1 MKQRIVSFDFD
12 RTLSRPDIQ
21 QYAKELMDRGYEV
34 HVVTARYNEL
44 QKHAW
49 VASPHNDDLW
59 DIIDQLGI
67 PHRYVHFTNMR
78 LKAEVIFQNAPQ
90 VLFHLDDC
98 PVETKEINDLTQ
110 VTGIVLSNTG
120 DSWKQKCEG
129 VLAAFENPPVAKR
142 SKKQLNQT
150 LE

>member
-1 MKQRIVSFDFD
+1 MKQKIVSFDFD
-12 RTLSRPDIQ
+12 RTLSREDIQ
-21 QYAKELMDRGYEV
+21 HYAAELIQRGYEV

-59 DIIDQLGI
+59 EVIDKLGI
-67 PHRYVHFTNMR
+67 PHRYVHFTNML
-78 LKAEVIFQNAPQ
+78 LKAEVIFKNAPQ

-110 VTGIVLSNTG
+110 VKGVVLCNSG
-120 DSWKQKCEG
+120 AWKDKCEKI
-129 VLAAFENPPVAKR
+129 LEEYENPKPVKKR
-142 SKKQLNQT
+142 TKKT
-150 LE
+150 TTSI

>member
-1 MKQRIVSFDFD
+1 MKQKIVSFDYD
-12 RTLSRPDIQ
+12 RTLSREDIQ
-21 QYAKELMDRGYEV
+21 QYAAELIQRGYEV

-59 DIIDQLGI
+59 EVIDKLGI
-67 PHRYVHFTNMR
+67 PHRYVHFTNML
-78 LKAEVIFQNAPQ
+78 LKAEVIFKNAPQ

-110 VTGIVLSNTG
+110 VKGVVLCNSG
-120 DSWKQKCEG
+120 AWKDKCEKI
-129 VLAAFENPPVAKR
+129 LEEYENPKPVKKR
-142 SKKQLNQT
+142 TKKT
-150 LE
+150 TTSI

>member
-21 QYAKELMDRGYEV
+21 EYAAELMQRGYEV

-59 DIIDQLGI
+59 EIIDQLGI
-67 PHRYVHFTNMR
+67 PHRFVHFTNML
-78 LKAEVIFQNAPQ
+78 LKAEVIFKNAPQ

-98 PVETKEINDLTQ
+98 PVETKEINDLTK
-110 VTGIVLSNTG
+110 VTGIILCNSG
-120 DSWKQKCEG
+120 AWKQKCEE
-129 VLAAFENPPVAKR
+129 VLSAFENPPAPKKT
-142 SKKQLNQT
+142 KKQLNQT
-150 LE
+150 LK